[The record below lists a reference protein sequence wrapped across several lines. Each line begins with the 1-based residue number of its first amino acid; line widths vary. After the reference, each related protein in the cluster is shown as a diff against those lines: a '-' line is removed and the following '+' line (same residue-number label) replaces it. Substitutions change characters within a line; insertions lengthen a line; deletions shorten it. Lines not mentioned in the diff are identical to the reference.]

1 MSNPADKS
9 TDDLLYEALQSMRE
23 RGLGAK
29 ITVNGQE
36 YKARVHLKAEL

>member
-1 MSNPADKS
+1 MSKPADKS
-9 TDDLLYEALQSMRE
+9 SNDLLYEALQAMRE

-36 YKARVHLKAEL
+36 YKTRVHLKAEL